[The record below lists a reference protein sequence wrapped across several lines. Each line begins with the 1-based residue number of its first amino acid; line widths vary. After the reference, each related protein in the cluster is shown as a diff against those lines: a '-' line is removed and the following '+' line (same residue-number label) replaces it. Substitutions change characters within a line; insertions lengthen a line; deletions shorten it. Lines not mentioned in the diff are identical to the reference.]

1 VDEVEKSGRAGR
13 DAELASAVRASVE
26 RGDVAGATT
35 RVVQDLGPEILGYL
49 MAMTRREI
57 EAHDAFAQFCEDV
70 WRGLAGFR
78 GESSLRTWCYVLARN
93 ALRRQWG
100 GAPERHGPHVSPSQ
114 APEVQALAE
123 RARTATAE
131 YLRTETKSRFA
142 ALRERL
148 EPDDRTLLILRVD
161 RRMAWRDIAAVLGEP
176 PDPRGIER
184 RAAALRKRFERLKLE
199 LRALL
204 GAGGD

>member
-1 VDEVEKSGRAGR
+1 MDEGEKSGRAGR

-93 ALRRQWG
+93 AVRRQWG

-176 PDPRGIER
+176 PEPRGLER